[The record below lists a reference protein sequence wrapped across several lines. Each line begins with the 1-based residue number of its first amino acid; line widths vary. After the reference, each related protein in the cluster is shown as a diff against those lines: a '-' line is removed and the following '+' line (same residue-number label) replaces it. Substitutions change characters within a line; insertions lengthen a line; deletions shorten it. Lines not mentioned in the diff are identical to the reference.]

1 MQYAHDARTFVYSHY
16 VARGLRS
23 ATGVIGATLIA
34 LQFADLPTAMVV
46 SMGAL
51 CTSLMDL
58 PSPFNHKFNEMLASV
73 LLCTAVTLL
82 VAMATPFPRVMPLVL
97 VLVTFMAG
105 MMTVYGNK
113 TLPLQFSA
121 LFVMTLTINED
132 FVVRRALEHSLLFG
146 IGAVAYMAYAMVVS
160 WATQRR
166 TKQQVL
172 AEALYEMAG
181 YLEIKAGFYD
191 AGYDYEA
198 QFNQLVRQQIVVAE
212 RQQAARDLVLRG
224 NRTPHDGL
232 LVQVHMR
239 MLDLYEY
246 ILSTNTD
253 YPLLRQTF
261 AGTPVLD
268 HLRRLVQLMC
278 EDVEGIA
285 YDITRG
291 RPSYASVEYRQE
303 LRAVEH
309 EIAQLRHHHINA
321 AAMTAVAE
329 TLDMIKGAIVLVE
342 QLHEASRTPV
352 EPSKVLPGPDMTPFL
367 TRQRYELKVLRDN
380 LNWKSPAFRYAL
392 RITMAVGA
400 GLWIADHLPYVSHSY
415 WILLTII
422 VILKPNFSMT
432 KQRYNDRL
440 IGTLIG
446 CVIAVGVLK
455 VVHQPLILLGVL
467 FLALVASTAFST
479 IKYRYTA
486 VAACVQ
492 VLIQINLL
500 MPGSPT
506 VAGER
511 LIDTVIGGLI
521 ASVFSFV
528 LPSWEYRALPALVEN
543 VLQANRRYIAAT
555 RDLLLR
561 VAKDDFAYR
570 VQRKQFMDSLSALI
584 GAFQRMLDEPK
595 SRHRAVDNLNRFI
608 VQNYLVAAHVAAAR
622 IQVREHYGELDLPA
636 AEAAIRQA
644 TDAAANSLQL
654 ANERL
659 AEDDRAGGRGA
670 GFIRAVKDPAKGK
683 AQAKAPVKAT
693 ETADLAND
701 SVDAKGAAGAGVA
714 ELADVAV
721 ASAASTA
728 STVSAASNA
737 QAVRAADAAI
747 ATEALI
753 APPAAEDA
761 SERRA
766 RLADSAD
773 RRRADV
779 LVQAAASGE
788 LTRAASEAG
797 GTASTASS
805 TGRTANA
812 ILERRLRALREDT
825 AKIALRT
832 GAIGRAMRER

>member
-16 VARGLRS
+16 VYRGLRS
-23 ATGVIGATLIA
+23 ATGVIGAALIA
-34 LQFADLPTAMVV
+34 MQFTDLPTAMVV
-46 SMGAL
+46 SIGAL

-58 PSPFNHKFNEMLASV
+58 PNPLNHKFNEMLASV
-73 LLCTAVTLL
+73 LLCTAVTLA
-82 VAMATPFPRVMPLVL
+82 VALATPFPRVMPVVL

-105 MMTVYGNK
+105 MMTAYGNK

-121 LFVMTLTINED
+121 LFVMTLTVNED
-132 FVVRRALEHSLLFG
+132 FVVRRAVEHALLFG
-146 IGAVAYMAYAMVVS
+146 VGAAAYMGYAMVVS

-191 AGYDYEA
+191 AGNDYEA

-224 NRTPHDGL
+224 NRTTHDGL
-232 LVQVHMR
+232 LVQTHLR

-278 EDVEGIA
+278 QDVESIA
-285 YDITRG
+285 YEITRG
-291 RPSYASVEYRQE
+291 RYSYAEVDYRDE
-303 LRAVEH
+303 LRAVES
-309 EIAQLRHHHINA
+309 EIAQLRHHHIQP
-321 AAMTAVAE
+321 AAMTALAE
-329 TLDMIKGAIVLVE
+329 TLDMIKGAIALVA

-380 LNWKSPAFRYAL
+380 LNWKSPAFRFAL
-392 RITMAVGA
+392 RITLAVSA
-400 GLWIADHLPYVSHSY
+400 GLWLADHLPYVSHSY

-446 CVIAVGVLK
+446 CAISVAVLK
-455 VVHQPLILLGVL
+455 VVHQPLLLLGVL
-467 FLALVASTAFST
+467 FLALVAGTAFST

-492 VLIQINLL
+492 VLIQIHLL
-500 MPGSPT
+500 IPGAT
-506 VAGER
+506 AAGER
-511 LIDTVIGGLI
+511 LIDTVIGGVL

-584 GAFQRMLDEPK
+584 GSFQRMLDEPK

-622 IQVREHYGELDLPA
+622 IQVREHYGELDVPA

-644 TDAAANSLQL
+644 TDAATHSLAL
-654 ANERL
+654 ASERL
-659 AEDDRAGGRGA
+659 VEDDRAGGRGV
-670 GFIRAVKDPAKGK
+670 GFVRPGEPATAAAAAV
-683 AQAKAPVKAT
+683 
-693 ETADLAND
+693 
-701 SVDAKGAAGAGVA
+701 GAAGAGHAAPKAGSAAGPGHAAAAGAAPMAAAVLNA
-714 ELADVAV
+714 AVDATSSADE
-721 ASAASTA
+721 ASA
-728 STVSAASNA
+728 
-737 QAVRAADAAI
+737 
-747 ATEALI
+747 
-753 APPAAEDA
+753 
-761 SERRA
+761 RRA

-788 LTRAASEAG
+788 LARVASAARDAG
-797 GTASTASS
+797 AAASTASS
-805 TGRTANA
+805 TGRSANA
-812 ILERRLRALREDT
+812 ILERRLRALREDA

-832 GAIGRAMRER
+832 GAIGRAMRQRRR

>member
-16 VARGLRS
+16 VYRGLRS

-34 LQFADLPTAMVV
+34 MQFTDLPTAMVV

-58 PSPFNHKFNEMLASV
+58 PSPFSHKFNEMLASV

-132 FVVRRALEHSLLFG
+132 FVVRRAFEHALLFG

-181 YLEIKAGFYD
+181 YLQIKAGFYD
-191 AGYDYEA
+191 AGNDYEA

-224 NRTPHDGL
+224 NTTTHDGL
-232 LVQVHMR
+232 LVQVHLR

-268 HLRRLVQLMC
+268 HLSRLVQLMC
-278 EDVEGIA
+278 KDVEGIA

-291 RPSYASVEYRQE
+291 RPSYATVDYRQE

-380 LNWKSPAFRYAL
+380 LHWKSPAFRFAV

-446 CVIAVGVLK
+446 CVIAVAVLR

-521 ASVFSFV
+521 ATVFSFV
-528 LPSWEYRALPALVEN
+528 LPSWEYRALPALVET
-543 VLQANRRYIAAT
+543 VLEVNRRYIAAT

-584 GAFQRMLDEPK
+584 GSFQRMLDEPK

-636 AEAAIRQA
+636 AESAIRQA
-644 TDAAANSLQL
+644 TDAAVHSLQL
-654 ANERL
+654 ASERL
-659 AEDDRAGGRGA
+659 AEGDRFGGRGA
-670 GFIRAVKDPAKGK
+670 GFIRPAKGK
-683 AQAKAPVKAT
+683 AAVKEPKAADVANEST
-693 ETADLAND
+693 GAAMAGAAGVAVAGVAASVSDAHAARTADLAL
-701 SVDAKGAAGAGVA
+701 AAA
-714 ELADVAV
+714 
-721 ASAASTA
+721 T
-728 STVSAASNA
+728 
-737 QAVRAADAAI
+737 ADA
-747 ATEALI
+747 
-753 APPAAEDA
+753 PPPSEDA

-779 LVQAAASGE
+779 LVHAAASGE

>member
-1 MQYAHDARTFVYSHY
+1 MEYAHDPRTFIYSHY
-16 VARGLRS
+16 VYRGLRS
-23 ATGVIGATLIA
+23 ATGVIGATLVA
-34 LQFADLPTAMVV
+34 MQFTDLPTAMVV
-46 SMGAL
+46 SIGAL

-58 PSPFNHKFNEMLASV
+58 PNPLNHKFNEMLASV
-73 LLCTAVTLL
+73 LLCTAVTLA

-105 MMTVYGNK
+105 MMTAYGNK

-121 LFVMTLTINED
+121 LFVMTLTVNED
-132 FVVRRALEHSLLFG
+132 FVVRRALEHALLFG
-146 IGAVAYMAYAMVVS
+146 AGAVAYMGYAMAVS

-191 AGYDYEA
+191 AGNDYEA

-224 NRTPHDGL
+224 NRTTHDGL
-232 LVQVHMR
+232 LVQAHLR

-278 EDVEGIA
+278 QDVESIA

-291 RPSYASVEYRQE
+291 RYSYAEVDYRQE
-303 LRAVEH
+303 LRAVEA
-309 EIAQLRHHHINA
+309 EIAQLRHHHIPP
-321 AAMTAVAE
+321 AAMTALAE
-329 TLDMIKGAIVLVE
+329 TLDMIKGAIALVA

-380 LNWKSPAFRYAL
+380 LNWKSPAFRFAL
-392 RITMAVGA
+392 RITLAVGA

-446 CVIAVGVLK
+446 CAISVAVLR
-455 VVHQPLILLGVL
+455 VVHQPLVLLGVL
-467 FLALVASTAFST
+467 FVALVAGTAFST

-500 MPGSPT
+500 LPGSTT

-511 LIDTVIGGLI
+511 LIDTVIGGVI

-584 GAFQRMLDEPK
+584 GSFQRMLDEPK
-595 SRHRAVDNLNRFI
+595 SRHRAVDNLSRFI

-622 IQVREHYGELDLPA
+622 IQVREHYGELDVPA

-644 TDAAANSLQL
+644 IDAATNSLAL
-654 ANERL
+654 ASERL
-659 AEDDRAGGRGA
+659 VEDDRAGGRGVGFVRPGEPATAAAAAVGA
-670 GFIRAVKDPAKGK
+670 GAGPAMPRAGAEAGPGHV
-683 AQAKAPVKAT
+683 
-693 ETADLAND
+693 
-701 SVDAKGAAGAGVA
+701 SAAGAA
-714 ELADVAV
+714 PLAAAV
-721 ASAASTA
+721 LNAAVDATSTADEASA
-728 STVSAASNA
+728 
-737 QAVRAADAAI
+737 
-747 ATEALI
+747 
-753 APPAAEDA
+753 
-761 SERRA
+761 RRA

-788 LTRAASEAG
+788 LAKATAARREPG
-797 GTASTASS
+797 GGSTASS
-805 TGRTANA
+805 TGRSANA
-812 ILERRLRALREDT
+812 ILERRLRALREDA

-832 GAIGRAMRER
+832 GAIGRAMRQRQR

>member
-1 MQYAHDARTFVYSHY
+1 MQYAHDPRTFLYSHY
-16 VARGLRS
+16 VYRGLRS

-34 LQFADLPTAMVV
+34 LQFTDLPTAMVV

-58 PSPFNHKFNEMLASV
+58 PSPLNHKFNEMLASV
-73 LLCTAVTLL
+73 LLCSVVTLV
-82 VAMATPFPRVMPLVL
+82 VALTTPFPRVMPFVL
-97 VLVTFMAG
+97 VLVTFLAG

-132 FVVRRALEHSLLFG
+132 FVVERALVHATLFS
-146 IGAVAYMAYAMVVS
+146 IGAVAYLGYAMLVS
-160 WATQRR
+160 WITERR
-166 TKQQVL
+166 TRQQVL
-172 AEALYEMAG
+172 AESLYELAG

-191 AGYDYEA
+191 AGNDYEA

-232 LVQVHMR
+232 LVQVHLR

-246 ILSTNTD
+246 VLSTNTD

-268 HLRRLVQLMC
+268 HLRGLVVLMC
-278 EDVEGIA
+278 KDVEEIA
-285 YDITRG
+285 YEVTRG
-291 RPSYASVEYRQE
+291 RPSYPTVGYRE
-303 LRAVEH
+303 GLRAVEA
-309 EIAQLRHHHINA
+309 EIAQLRHHHINPV
-321 AAMTAVAE
+321 AMTALAE
-329 TLDMIKGAIVLVE
+329 TLDMIRGAVTLVG

-352 EPSKVLPGPDMTPFL
+352 EPAKVLPGSDMTPFL
-367 TRQRYELKVLRDN
+367 TRQKYEFGVLREN
-380 LNWKSPAFRYAL
+380 LNWRSPAFRFAL
-392 RITMAVGA
+392 RISMAVA
-400 GLWIADHLPYVSHSY
+400 LGLWITNHLPYVSHSY

-432 KQRYNDRL
+432 KQRYNDRV

-446 CVIAVGVLK
+446 CVVAVGILK
-455 VVHQPLILLGVL
+455 VVHQPLVLLGVL
-467 FLALVASTAFST
+467 FLALVASAAFVT

-486 VAACVQ
+486 IAACIQ

-511 LIDTVIGGLI
+511 LVDTVIGGII
-521 ASVFSFV
+521 ASLFSFV
-528 LPSWEYRALPALVEN
+528 LPSWEYRAIPKLVEG

-561 VAKDDFAYR
+561 RAKDDFAYR
-570 VQRKQFMDSLSALI
+570 VQRKQFMDHLSALI
-584 GAFQRMLDEPK
+584 SSFQRMLDEPK

-622 IQVREHYGELDLPA
+622 IQVRQHYDELDIPA
-636 AEAAIRQA
+636 AEAAIEQA
-644 TDAAANSLQL
+644 TEAASHSLQL
-654 ANERL
+654 AVDRL
-659 AEDDRAGGRGA
+659 HADDRGGGKGA
-670 GFIRAVKDPAKGK
+670 GFVRNRAALGERTEVATTTKERDAKVGG
-683 AQAKAPVKAT
+683 A
-693 ETADLAND
+693 TAD
-701 SVDAKGAAGAGVA
+701 AA
-714 ELADVAV
+714 EPVAV
-721 ASAASTA
+721 A
-728 STVSAASNA
+728 
-737 QAVRAADAAI
+737 
-747 ATEALI
+747 E
-753 APPAAEDA
+753 AAEDA
-761 SERRA
+761 AAERRA

-773 RRRADV
+773 KRRTEV
-779 LVQAAASGE
+779 LVLAAAAGE
-788 LTRAASEAG
+788 SSDAAG
-797 GTASTASS
+797 LTASS
-805 TGRTANA
+805 TGRPANA
-812 ILERRLRALREDT
+812 VLERRLRALREDA

-832 GAIGRAMRER
+832 GAIGRAMRAGA

>member
-1 MQYAHDARTFVYSHY
+1 
-16 VARGLRS
+16 
-23 ATGVIGATLIA
+23 
-34 LQFADLPTAMVV
+34 
-46 SMGAL
+46 
-51 CTSLMDL
+51 
-58 PSPFNHKFNEMLASV
+58 
-73 LLCTAVTLL
+73 
-82 VAMATPFPRVMPLVL
+82 MA
-97 VLVTFMAG
+97 
-105 MMTVYGNK
+105 
-113 TLPLQFSA
+113 
-121 LFVMTLTINED
+121 
-132 FVVRRALEHSLLFG
+132 
-146 IGAVAYMAYAMVVS
+146 VS

-172 AEALYEMAG
+172 AESLYEMAG

-191 AGYDYEA
+191 AGNDYEVL
-198 QFNQLVRQQIVVAE
+198 FNQLVRQQIVVAE

-224 NRTPHDGL
+224 NRTTHDGL

-261 AGTPVLD
+261 GSTPVLD

-278 EDVEGIA
+278 KDVEGIA

-291 RPSYASVEYRQE
+291 RPSYASVDYREE
-303 LRAVEH
+303 LRAVAH
-309 EIAQLRHHHINA
+309 EIAQLRYHHINP
-321 AAMTAVAE
+321 AAMTAAAE

-380 LNWKSPAFRYAL
+380 LNWKSPAFRFAL

-400 GLWIADHLPYVSHSY
+400 GLWIAEHLPYVSHSY

-500 MPGSPT
+500 VPGSST

-511 LIDTVIGGLI
+511 LIDTVIGGVI
-521 ASVFSFV
+521 ATVFSFV

-584 GAFQRMLDEPK
+584 GSFQRMLDEPK
-595 SRHRAVDNLNRFI
+595 SRQRAVDNLNRFI

-654 ANERL
+654 ASERL

-670 GFIRAVKDPAKGK
+670 GFIRAVKDPAK
-683 AQAKAPVKAT
+683 AKAPVKAT
-693 ETADLAND
+693 EAAGLAND
-701 SVDAKGAAGAGVA
+701 RVGAKVAVAVGVGDGAADGAGG
-714 ELADVAV
+714 ADVA
-721 ASAASTA
+721 A
-728 STVSAASNA
+728 VSDT

-747 ATEALI
+747 ATQALT

-788 LTRAASEAG
+788 LSRAASEAG
-797 GTASTASS
+797 SIASTASS

>member
-16 VARGLRS
+16 VYRGLRS

-34 LQFADLPTAMVV
+34 LQFSDLPTAMVV

-73 LLCTAVTLL
+73 LLCTAVTLV

-146 IGAVAYMAYAMVVS
+146 IGAVAYMAYAMAVS

-172 AEALYEMAG
+172 AESLYEMAG

-191 AGYDYEA
+191 AGNDYEA
-198 QFNQLVRQQIVVAE
+198 LFNQLVRQQIVVAE

-224 NRTPHDGL
+224 NRTKHDGL

-261 AGTPVLD
+261 GSTPVLD

-278 EDVEGIA
+278 KDVEGIA

-291 RPSYASVEYRQE
+291 RPSYASVDYREE
-303 LRAVEH
+303 LRAVAH
-309 EIAQLRHHHINA
+309 EIAQLRYHHINP

-380 LNWKSPAFRYAL
+380 LNWKSPAFRFAL

-400 GLWIADHLPYVSHSY
+400 GLWIAEHLPYVSHSY

-500 MPGSPT
+500 VPGSST

-511 LIDTVIGGLI
+511 LIDTVIGGVI
-521 ASVFSFV
+521 ATVFSFV

-654 ANERL
+654 ASERL

-670 GFIRAVKDPAKGK
+670 GFIRAVKDPAK
-683 AQAKAPVKAT
+683 AKAPVKAT
-693 ETADLAND
+693 ETAVLVDDRVGAN
-701 SVDAKGAAGAGVA
+701 
-714 ELADVAV
+714 VAV
-721 ASAASTA
+721 AVGVAHGAADGAGGTDVA
-728 STVSAASNA
+728 AVSDA
-737 QAVRAADAAI
+737 QAVRAADASI
-747 ATEALI
+747 ATQALA

-788 LTRAASEAG
+788 LSRAASEAG
-797 GTASTASS
+797 SIASTASS

>member
-1 MQYAHDARTFVYSHY
+1 MQYAHDPRTFLYSHY
-16 VARGLRS
+16 VYRGLRS

-34 LQFADLPTAMVV
+34 LQFSDLPTAMVV

-58 PSPFNHKFNEMLASV
+58 PSPLNHKFNEMLASV
-73 LLCTAVTLL
+73 ILCSVVTLV
-82 VAMATPFPRVMPLVL
+82 VALATPFPRVMPFVL

-132 FVVRRALEHSLLFG
+132 FVVRRALEHAALFTV
-146 IGAVAYMAYAMVVS
+146 GAVAYLAYSMVVS
-160 WATQRR
+160 WINERR
-166 TKQQVL
+166 TRQQVL
-172 AEALYEMAG
+172 AESLYELAG

-191 AGYDYEA
+191 AGNDYEA

-212 RQQAARDLVLRG
+212 RQQASRDLVLRG

-261 AGTPVLD
+261 GGTPVLD
-268 HLRRLVQLMC
+268 HLRQLVLLMC
-278 EDVEGIA
+278 KDVEEIA
-285 YDITRG
+285 YEVTRD
-291 RPSYASVEYRQE
+291 RPSYAAVDYRND
-303 LRAVEH
+303 LHAVEQ
-309 EIAQLRHHHINA
+309 EIAQLRHHHVNP
-321 AAMTAVAE
+321 AAMTALAE
-329 TLDMIKGAIVLVE
+329 TLDMIRGAITLVG

-352 EPSKVLPGPDMTPFL
+352 EPAKVLPGSDMTPFL
-367 TRQRYELKVLRDN
+367 TRQKYELGVLVDN
-380 LNWKSPAFRYAL
+380 LRWRSPAFRFAL
-392 RITMAVGA
+392 RISMAVSL
-400 GLWIADHLPYVSHSY
+400 GLWITDHLPYVSHSY

-432 KQRYNDRL
+432 KQRYNDRV

-446 CVIAVGVLK
+446 CVVAVGILK
-455 VVHQPLILLGVL
+455 VVHQPLVLLGVL
-467 FLALVASTAFST
+467 FLALVASAAFVT

-486 VAACVQ
+486 IAACIQ

-511 LIDTVIGGLI
+511 LVDTVIGGII
-521 ASVFSFV
+521 ASLFSFV
-528 LPSWEYRALPALVEN
+528 LPSWEYRAIPKLVEN

-561 VAKDDFAYR
+561 RAKDDFAYR
-570 VQRKQFMDSLSALI
+570 VQRKQFMDALSALI
-584 GAFQRMLDEPK
+584 SSFQRMMDEPK

-608 VQNYLVAAHVAAAR
+608 IQNYLVAAHVAAAR
-622 IQVREHYGELDLPA
+622 IQVRQHYGELDIPA
-636 AEAAIRQA
+636 AEAAIEAA
-644 TDAAANSLQL
+644 TDAAGHSLQL
-654 ANERL
+654 AIERL
-659 AEDDRAGGRGA
+659 AADDRVGGRGA
-670 GFIRAVKDPAKGK
+670 GFIRAAAEPAVAAVGP
-683 AQAKAPVKAT
+683 QPMTAT
-693 ETADLAND
+693 IQT
-701 SVDAKGAAGAGVA
+701 GAAGTDA
-714 ELADVAV
+714 EED
-721 ASAASTA
+721 
-728 STVSAASNA
+728 
-737 QAVRAADAAI
+737 DAN
-747 ATEALI
+747 
-753 APPAAEDA
+753 
-761 SERRA
+761 ERRA

-773 RRRADV
+773 RRRVDV
-779 LVQAAASGE
+779 LVHAAAAGE
-788 LTRAASEAG
+788 SSHEAG
-797 GTASTASS
+797 PTASS
-805 TGRTANA
+805 TGRPANA
-812 ILERRLRALREDT
+812 VLDRRLRALREDA

-832 GAIGRAMRER
+832 GAIGRAMRMRN

>member
-1 MQYAHDARTFVYSHY
+1 MQYAHDPRTFLYSHY
-16 VARGLRS
+16 VYRGLRS

-34 LQFADLPTAMVV
+34 LQFTDLPTAMVV

-58 PSPFNHKFNEMLASV
+58 PSPLNHKFNEMLASV
-73 LLCTAVTLL
+73 LLCSVVTLV
-82 VAMATPFPRVMPLVL
+82 VALTTPFPRVMPFVL
-97 VLVTFMAG
+97 VLVTFMAA

-132 FVVRRALEHSLLFG
+132 FVVERALVHAALFS
-146 IGAVAYMAYAMVVS
+146 IGAVAYLGYAMLVS
-160 WATQRR
+160 WITERR
-166 TKQQVL
+166 TRQQVL
-172 AEALYEMAG
+172 AESLYELAG

-191 AGYDYEA
+191 AGNDYEA

-232 LVQVHMR
+232 LVQVHLR

-268 HLRRLVQLMC
+268 HLRGLVILMC
-278 EDVEGIA
+278 KDVEEIA
-285 YDITRG
+285 YEVTRG
-291 RPSYASVEYRQE
+291 RPSYPTVEYRE
-303 LRAVEH
+303 GLRAVEA
-309 EIAQLRHHHINA
+309 EIAQLRHHHINP
-321 AAMTAVAE
+321 AAMTALAE
-329 TLDMIKGAIVLVE
+329 TLDMIRGAITLIG

-352 EPSKVLPGPDMTPFL
+352 EPAKVLPGSDMTPFL
-367 TRQRYELKVLRDN
+367 TRQKYEFGVLREN
-380 LNWKSPAFRYAL
+380 LNWRSPAFRFAL
-392 RITMAVGA
+392 RISMAVA
-400 GLWIADHLPYVSHSY
+400 LGLWITNHLPYVSHSY

-432 KQRYNDRL
+432 KQRYNDRV

-446 CVIAVGVLK
+446 CVVAVGILK
-455 VVHQPLILLGVL
+455 VVHQPLVLLGVL
-467 FLALVASTAFST
+467 FLALVASAAFVT

-486 VAACVQ
+486 IAACIQ

-511 LIDTVIGGLI
+511 LVDTVIGGII
-521 ASVFSFV
+521 ASLFSFV
-528 LPSWEYRALPALVEN
+528 LPSWEYRAIPKLVEG

-561 VAKDDFAYR
+561 RAKDDFAYR
-570 VQRKQFMDSLSALI
+570 VQRKQFMDHLSALI
-584 GAFQRMLDEPK
+584 SSFQRMLDEPK

-622 IQVREHYGELDLPA
+622 IQVRQHYDELDIPA
-636 AEAAIRQA
+636 AEAAIEQA
-644 TDAAANSLQL
+644 TEAASHSLQL
-654 ANERL
+654 AVDRL
-659 AEDDRAGGRGA
+659 HADDRGGGKGA
-670 GFIRAVKDPAKGK
+670 GFIRNRAAPGERR
-683 AQAKAPVKAT
+683 QAAPTT
-693 ETADLAND
+693 EEADARA
-701 SVDAKGAAGAGVA
+701 SGA
-714 ELADVAV
+714 
-721 ASAASTA
+721 
-728 STVSAASNA
+728 
-737 QAVRAADAAI
+737 AADAAEPG
-747 ATEALI
+747 AVAE
-753 APPAAEDA
+753 AAEDA
-761 SERRA
+761 AAERRA

-773 RRRADV
+773 KRRTEG
-779 LVQAAASGE
+779 LVQAAAAGE
-788 LTRAASEAG
+788 SSDAAGLTS
-797 GTASTASS
+797 SS
-805 TGRTANA
+805 TGRPANA
-812 ILERRLRALREDT
+812 VLERRLRALREDA

-832 GAIGRAMRER
+832 GAIGRAMRAGG